1 MSLNERDVPFL
12 FLICGIG
19 FASVSLVL
27 ALLYT
32 HAYRKREESGLNDW
46 ERLVTRLSIAP
57 RWRSD
62 WPQQHSLKWCLHL
75 PRAPLPGLPTSRSPS
90 SWSAGCWA
98 AEPGRGPDHPSLYRV
113 PCRRSHAAHPDHV
126 LP

>member
-32 HAYRKREESGLNDW
+32 HAYRKREELGLNDW
-46 ERLVTRLSIAP
+46 ERLVTRLSIADNLATMAVGLASAAL
-57 RWRSD
+57 RSSGASTC
-62 WPQQHSLKWCLHL
+62 HGRRCRVCLL
-75 PRAPLPGLPTSRSPS
+75 RGRGTQV
-90 SWSAGCWA
+90 
-98 AEPGRGPDHPSLYRV
+98 PGRLVAGPPSQGAGQITQPISR
-113 PCRRSHAAHPDHV
+113 PM